1 MPITALR
8 RESQQNQKLEDS
20 LGYWQDKRP
29 AWATGDDVSKSQR
42 LDKKKITISTHP

>member
-29 AWATGDDVSKSQR
+29 AWATGDDVSNKTKQS
-42 LDKKKITISTHP
+42 KTN